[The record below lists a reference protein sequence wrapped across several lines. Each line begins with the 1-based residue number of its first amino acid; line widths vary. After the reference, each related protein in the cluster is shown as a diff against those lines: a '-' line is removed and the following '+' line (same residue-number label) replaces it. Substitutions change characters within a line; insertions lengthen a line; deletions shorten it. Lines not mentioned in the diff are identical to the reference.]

1 MKSWNDHH
9 HHHQRPK
16 LKPNKNLYNLKS
28 FSFGTSR
35 CLGTKNTSLISLLDK
50 VVFGYVQIY
59 RQEPCAVGPVEAT
72 PTGIEEKVIKSTF
85 RFSLFA
91 SEARLGED
99 GPRFLE
105 TSEMDANMEPKTEC
119 SAKIC
124 SLCRRVENIK
134 YISYSIS
141 NLIRFSINIYTASS
155 KRSIGPWQCAG
166 DETQAYL
173 GHPQYHDPNL

>member
-1 MKSWNDHH
+1 ME
-9 HHHQRPK
+9 PK
-16 LKPNKNLYNLKS
+16 
-28 FSFGTSR
+28 
-35 CLGTKNTSLISLLDK
+35 
-50 VVFGYVQIY
+50 
-59 RQEPCAVGPVEAT
+59 

-91 SEARLGED
+91 SGLSGAKAWRRR
-99 GPRFLE
+99 PAVFC

-124 SLCRRVENIK
+124 SLCIRVENIK
-134 YISYSIS
+134 YTSYSIS

-155 KRSIGPWQCAG
+155 KRNIGPWQCAG

-173 GHPQYHDPNL
+173 GHPQYHDPNLKQNGAYVPGSKVSLFLGNGHPTFTRESFKLGIQTLRNWVI